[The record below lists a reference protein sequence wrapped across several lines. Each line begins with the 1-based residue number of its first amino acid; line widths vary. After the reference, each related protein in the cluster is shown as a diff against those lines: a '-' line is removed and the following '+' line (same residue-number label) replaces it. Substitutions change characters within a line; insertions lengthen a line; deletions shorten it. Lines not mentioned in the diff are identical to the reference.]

1 MSLLLALGGSDATAP
16 GASLGY
22 ALSLLPGAASGGS
35 AIDATANGAT
45 VSYAESLT
53 PGAVTASSQASG
65 ATVGIG
71 YSIIAGAAQAASQAQ
86 GQALPLAYSLLPG
99 SASGAASATASGA
112 TVSYAYA
119 LLAGIAS
126 GSGVATGGRGDD
138 AFRSA
143 GATRKFWAEKAD
155 EWLEKSLSR
164 VKAAAE
170 KPVAARETVADDI
183 LSEASDRL
191 IDWPAFAPQIDA
203 VQRIAQRLAVP
214 AVDYSEIARYIAD
227 QMQAVEAARRAMRRK
242 RDLEA
247 ILMLVD

>member
-1 MSLLLALGGSDATAP
+1 MSLLLALGGLDATAP

-22 ALSLLPGAASGGS
+22 ALSLLPGSASGGG
-35 AIDATANGAT
+35 AINATANGDT
-45 VSYAESLT
+45 VSYAESLIS
-53 PGAVTASSQASG
+53 GAATAASQASG

-71 YSIIAGAAQAASQAQ
+71 YSILAGAAQAASQAQ

-99 SASGAASATASGA
+99 SASGSASATASGA

-126 GSGVATGGRGDD
+126 GAAPATGGRGDD

-143 GATRKFWAEKAD
+143 GAARKFWADKAD
-155 EWLEKSLSR
+155 EWLEQSLDR
-164 VKAAAE
+164 IKAAAPKSE
-170 KPVAARETVADDI
+170 VAREAVADDI
-183 LSEASDRL
+183 LSEAGDRMM
-191 IDWPAFAPQIDA
+191 DWPAFAPQIDA

-214 AVDYSEIARYIAD
+214 TVDYSEIARYIAE
-227 QMQAVEAARRAMRRK
+227 QMQAVEAARRVMRRK

-247 ILMLVD
+247 LLLLVD